1 MTYLQAHKQAL
12 YELRFSP
19 MCKPAGEVAN
29 LTRLESHSTRGR
41 VMMLWRIAAGMID
54 WGPREVELVYQAT
67 LDSISEAFDV
77 FHYPVSQYMLAARAD
92 IWAAGLAPDHI
103 KSVVKASAS
112 TAVAGQ
118 APTSQ
123 TERLLIAGEI
133 AQLGEEATLTSIRAA
148 LEINRIEAPV
158 WRTSTGALAYTLGAR
173 DVAKDHATQVRAGI
187 AASGAQT
194 IIADGPETA
203 WALTKIYPAL
213 GLDLPEQVTVK
224 LLSEVLDEQ
233 KPASNG
239 SGTATRPE
247 LGTVFVHDSRPACLL
262 ADRMANNLAI
272 LPGYVEDESAFGTG
286 SVYETPRRLIDR
298 WGGQRV
304 FGTWTR
310 SLAKS
315 SGADDGLWLT
325 YPRLAAGL
333 AAQRLDYAEH
343 LGATTLI
350 TDSPLAASFLAKHAG
365 ERQLKVKFLAELV
378 AW

>member
-1 MTYLQAHKQAL
+1 M
-12 YELRFSP
+12 
-19 MCKPAGEVAN
+19 AN

-41 VMMLWRIAAGMID
+41 AMMLWRIAAGIID
-54 WGPREVELVYQAT
+54 WGPREVELIYQST

-77 FHYPVSQYMLAARAD
+77 FHYSVSQYMLAARAD
-92 IWAAGLAPDHI
+92 IWAAGLAPAHI
-103 KSVVKASAS
+103 KNVVEASAS
-112 TAVAGQ
+112 TDVTGQ

-123 TERLLIAGEI
+123 TEMLLIAGEI
-133 AQLGEEATLTSIRAA
+133 AQLGEEAALTPIRAA
-148 LEINRIEAPV
+148 LELNGIEAPV
-158 WRTSTGALAYTLGAR
+158 WCTATGALAYTLGAR
-173 DVAKDHATQVRAGI
+173 DVAKEHVAQVRAGI
-187 AASGAQT
+187 AASGART

-224 LLSEVLDEQ
+224 LLSEVFDEHE
-233 KPASNG
+233 PASTG
-239 SGTATRPE
+239 SARPE
-247 LGTVFVHDSRPACLL
+247 LGPVFVHDSRPACLL

-286 SVYETPRRLIDR
+286 AVYETPRRLVDR
-298 WGGQRV
+298 LGGRRV

-343 LGATTLI
+343 LGATMLI

-365 ERQLKVKFLAELV
+365 ERKLEVKFLAELV
-378 AW
+378 ADK